1 MTSIIKVDQ
10 IQNVAGGT
18 PTAADIGLNVSG
30 SVLQIQ
36 NTSTLLSGTISST
49 TPVDLLS
56 ISFTPKFDN
65 SSLYIV
71 VTHRWQESVN
81 ITNAGIA
88 IVHDG
93 TNLLYIDAYNTYTGT
108 GNIINTNTY
117 QGFVASTGSTSA
129 RDIKFQHWCHSS
141 GGSLYANP
149 NVTGAGTQM
158 TIMEIAQ

>member
-1 MTSIIKVDQ
+1 MSTLYVDNLQ
-10 IQNVAGGT
+10 PNLGSGVHAAGH
-18 PTAADIGLNVSG
+18 V
-30 SVLQIQ
+30 VQIQ

-71 VTHRWQESVN
+71 VTHRWQENTNV
-81 ITNAGIA
+81 TNAGVA

-93 TNLLYIDAYNTYTGT
+93 TNLLNISAYNTYAAT
-108 GNIINTNTY
+108 GNMIDTNTY

-129 RDIKFQHWCHSS
+129 RDIKFQHWCFAS
-141 GGSLYANP
+141 GGNLIVNP
-149 NVTGAGTQM
+149 NVTGAATQM
-158 TIMEIAQ
+158 TVMEIAQ